1 MKMKDQTQ
9 ITNNS
14 FSKGYGIETGSPLRI
29 PFDVAVSKKY
39 VALCSEW
46 LKTKYCKLKVL
57 EFSFH
62 KTISC

>member
-29 PFDVAVSKKY
+29 PFDVAVLAKNMWRF
-39 VALCSEW
+39 AMNG
-46 LKTKYCKLKVL
+46 LKQSTVN
-57 EFSFH
+57 
-62 KTISC
+62 